1 MRIIPEIPLKV
12 PTKFQEGFQNTF
24 PYWGFFS
31 QEQLEAN
38 GGKLLMLDLDIGGAG
53 RYCSLD
59 CPDCFRKDNVVDDSG
74 GKDLSD
80 RELTKVIDEACDL
93 GLQSI
98 KICGVGEPTE
108 NSRFLHFVQCMTE
121 RDIGVAVFTKGQ
133 VLGDDEK
140 ARTFNKRDGIGSA
153 EELCKAFYDLKVS
166 FMLGFHSFDTEIQDR
181 KVQHKGYTLIR
192 NRALENLVQAG
203 FTVSNPPRLAFCN
216 APVVRETY
224 ADAFDIYVYA
234 RKRNIYPITAVEM
247 TSGKQLGFETGFWA
261 YIRSLFGFGS
271 YVRRVDIT
279 KRQKVK
285 LWTKIY
291 SWNIEHGLQT
301 LKQIREEGISC
312 LPGGHPCNQLR
323 AGLYVTAKGNVIGCP
338 GFTNIQ
344 GNVRQQSLRE
354 IWERSSSRVIAAE
367 RFNTGCPPKE
377 GKTIPADLYTIVLQ
391 NLEEKYS

>member
-1 MRIIPEIPLKV
+1 MRIIPEIPIKV
-12 PTKFQEGFQNTF
+12 PEKFPKGFQNTF

-31 QEQLEAN
+31 PEELEAN
-38 GGKLLMLDLDIGGAG
+38 KGKLLLLDLDLGGAG

-59 CPDCFRKDNVVDDSG
+59 CPDCFRKDNVVDDIG

-80 RELTKVIDEACDL
+80 SELTKVIDEACEL

-108 NSRFLHFVQCMTE
+108 NNRFLQFVRRMTE
-121 RDIGVAVFTKGQ
+121 RNIGVAVFTKGQ

-140 ARTFNKRDGIGSA
+140 ARTFNKKYGIDTA
-153 EELCKAFYDLKVS
+153 EELCQAFYDLKVS
-166 FMLGFHSFDTEIQDR
+166 FMLGFHSFDTDIQDR
-181 KVQHKGYTLIR
+181 KVRHPGYTLVR

-203 FTVSNPPRLAFCN
+203 FTGTNPARLAFCN

-224 ADAFDIYVYA
+224 ADAFEIYVYA
-234 RKRNIYPITAVEM
+234 RERNIYPITAVEM
-247 TSGKQLGFETGFWA
+247 TSGKQIDGNFLQKH
-261 YIRSLFGFGS
+261 
-271 YVRRVDIT
+271 DISNQE
-279 KRQKVK
+279 KID
-285 LWTKIY
+285 LWTRIY

-301 LKQIREEGISC
+301 LEQIKQEGISC

-338 GFTNIQ
+338 GFTEIQ

-354 IWERSSSRVIAAE
+354 IWERSSSRAIAAE

-377 GKTIPADLYTIVLQ
+377 GKTIPHDLYARVLN
-391 NLEEKYS
+391 NLEEEYS

>member
-1 MRIIPEIPLKV
+1 MRIIPEIPIKV
-12 PTKFQEGFQNTF
+12 STKFPEGSQNTF

-31 QEQLEAN
+31 QEELEAN
-38 GGKLLMLDLDIGGAG
+38 KGKLLMLDLDIAGAG
-53 RYCSLD
+53 RYCSLN

-80 RELTKVIDEACDL
+80 SELTKVIDEACDF

-108 NSRFLHFVQCMTE
+108 NSRFLQFVRSMTE
-121 RDIGVAVFTKGQ
+121 RNIGVAVFTKGQ

-140 ARTFNKRDGIGSA
+140 ASIFNKRYGIHSA
-153 EELCKAFYDLKVS
+153 EELCQAFHELKVS

-181 KVQHKGYTLIR
+181 KVQHSGYTLIR

-203 FTVSNPPRLAFCN
+203 FTVSNPTRLAFCN

-234 RKRNIYPITAVEM
+234 RERNIYPIAAVEM
-247 TSGKQLGFETGFWA
+247 TSGKQ
-261 YIRSLFGFGS
+261 IDGS
-271 YVRRVDIT
+271 FLRAHDIT
-279 KRQKVK
+279 TQEKID

-301 LKQIREEGISC
+301 LEQIRKEGISC

-338 GFTNIQ
+338 GFTEIQ
-344 GNVRQQSLRE
+344 GNVRQESLRE
-354 IWERSSSRVIAAE
+354 IWERSSSRAIAAE

-377 GKTIPADLYTIVLQ
+377 GKTIPHDLYTIVLQ
-391 NLEEKYS
+391 NLEARYS